1 MYPLIMHSKALDT
14 SLAYS
19 SGVSIKKSPSVK
31 IIYRVSL
38 FPASCGFFHEPA
50 DAAGKKIEWKAV

>member
-1 MYPLIMHSKALDT
+1 MHSKALDT

-50 DAAGKKIEWKAV
+50 DAAGKKIE